1 MSNMSASPPLLLEK
15 LIENA
20 SVVPIPA
27 NTRHL
32 LIETNMVWVVGA
44 IPGDIYAWEYENPN
58 FIPFFIQEMAPGD
71 LIFGSSPE
79 MLTHSETF
87 VFISARPSILYKI
100 PFATFREF
108 LSDDQD
114 IILAIADKLEKW
126 AGKILNLFTASS
138 EPHDSVEFPISGIHD
153 LEPGE
158 KARLQLTIGPE
169 RKHRLGWIECISGTV
184 EIEGNPSLRL
194 SESPV
199 LYPFSFFLW
208 IEAAEEAR
216 IRSYTTLEALDKPE
230 LWDGLCHFHHQLF
243 AFFKMQQEQ
252 DFRHAQERRAKNKNL
267 EATSDKESMLTLGSL
282 LEKQLAYAPLQ
293 EGDSLFKA
301 CDLIG
306 QVLQV
311 KMKPSSGTLPT
322 IDQQVHEIAILSG
335 LFPRKITLKGKWWE
349 TADLPL
355 LGFYGKEE
363 KPVAL
368 INVSRTEFEFLDPE
382 TLQREKVTPVNATHF
397 HPSAFVFHL
406 PFTGEKITFFKL
418 LKFAYREAFKESYIF
433 PILAILTGIINLY
446 LPFAMKALFDSL
458 TVTANITLL
467 MQLSVGLV
475 MSAIGLGFFTITK
488 NFAMQRVNGLSKNKL
503 ELGLWGRL
511 LNFPVSFFRKRSAG
525 ELMGEFRAI
534 TAAYTLL
541 NDHLIVSLF
550 AAIYTLLYFIQ
561 MFTFSTGLA
570 LVGLL
575 GTLLPLGIFA
585 ICAAL
590 QISLFKKITDLSG
603 TIQGFVIQLIS
614 GLGKIRVAGAESR
627 FFKIWSRLFAEKK
640 RLSLRFQKLQ
650 TVTSLTRTLFPLIA
664 TVAIYTVAI
673 VFFQKQKL
681 GAAQKLT
688 TGEFVGFAAAYALF
702 ISSTL
707 DLLNNGFAGLQ
718 IKSLW
723 ECAKTLREQPVE
735 ASLDKERAHPLKGKV
750 VIDHVSYRYNP
761 EVELT
766 LKDIVIEALPGEMI
780 GIIGPSGAGKS
791 TLVRLLLGFERPESG
806 AIYFDDKSLDDFDPR
821 SIRSQIGTV
830 LQNAALIA
838 GSIYDNIVGSAS
850 YPDEALERAI
860 HFSGFEDDLKLLP
873 MGLNTIIPMG
883 GGSFSGGQRQ
893 RLLLARAL
901 ISSPKILL
909 LDEAT
914 SALDNKTQDIVTN
927 HLNRLR
933 VTRIVIAHRLS
944 TIQNADRIYVLEQG
958 QVVQVGTFQ
967 ELAQQDGLFLHML
980 KRQTL

>member
-1 MSNMSASPPLLLEK
+1 MSSTPLSLPPAINKVIEK
-15 LIENA
+15 A
-20 SVVPIPA
+20 TPINVEA
-27 NTRHL
+27 NTRYL
-32 LIETNMVWVVGA
+32 LTEPNMVWIVGA
-44 IPGDIYAWEYENPN
+44 VAGDVYACEYENED
-58 FIPFFIQEMAPGD
+58 FVPFFLQEMSPGD
-71 LIFGSSPE
+71 LIFGSSSA
-79 MLTHSETF
+79 MLTDSQTF
-87 VFISARPSILYKI
+87 FFISGRSSILYKI
-100 PFATFREF
+100 SLDNFREF
-108 LSDDQD
+108 LSDDQETS
-114 IILAIADKLEKW
+114 LWIADKLEKW
-126 AGKILNLFTASS
+126 AGKILNLFAASS
-138 EPHDSVEFPISGIHD
+138 EPSDIFEFPISGSYD
-153 LEPGE
+153 LEPGG
-158 KARLQLTIGPE
+158 KAHLQLTIGPE
-169 RKHRLGWIECISGTV
+169 RKHRLAWIECISGTV

-194 SESPV
+194 TESPA

-208 IEAAEEAR
+208 IEAPEGAR
-216 IRSYTTLEALDKPE
+216 IRSYTTLEALDKPA
-230 LWDGLCHFHHQLF
+230 LWDGLFDFHHKLF
-243 AFFKMQQEQ
+243 EFFKVQQEQ
-252 DFRHAQERRAKNKNL
+252 DFQHAKERREKNRIL
-267 EATSDKESMLTLGSL
+267 EASSDKESMLTLGSL

-293 EGDSLFKA
+293 EGDTLFKA

-311 KMKPSSGTLPT
+311 KMKPSLQSLPT
-322 IDQQVHEIAILSG
+322 VDQQVQEIATLSN
-335 LFPRKITLKGKWWE
+335 LYQRKIALKGKWWE
-349 TADLPL
+349 SADLPL
-355 LGFYGKEE
+355 LGFYGKTE

-368 INVSRTEFEFLDPE
+368 INISRTEFEFLDPE
-382 TLQREKVTPVNATHF
+382 TLQREKITPKNAAHF
-397 HPSAFVFHL
+397 HPSAFVFHI
-406 PFTGEKITFFKL
+406 PFMGEKITFFKL
-418 LKFAYREAFKESYIF
+418 VKFAYKEALKESYIF

-467 MQLSVGLV
+467 MQLTMGLV

-488 NFAMQRVNGLSKNKL
+488 NFAMQRFNGLSKNKL
-503 ELGLWGRL
+503 EMGLWGRI
-511 LNFPVSFFRKRSAG
+511 LNFPASFFRKRSAG
-525 ELMGEFRAI
+525 ELIGEFQAI
-534 TAAYTLL
+534 TAVHSTL
-541 NDHLIVSLF
+541 NDYLVVSVF
-550 AAIYTLLYFIQ
+550 ACVYTVLYFIQ
-561 MFTFSTGLA
+561 MLSFSTGLA
-570 LVGLL
+570 FIGLM
-575 GTLLPLGIFA
+575 GILFPCTIFI
-585 ICAAL
+585 ICASL
-590 QISLFKKITDLSG
+590 ELNLFKQITNISG

-640 RLSLRFQKLQ
+640 RLSLRLQKLQ
-650 TVTSLTRTLFPLIA
+650 TVASLTRVLFPLVA
-664 TVAIYTVAI
+664 TVVIYIAAI
-673 VFFQKQKL
+673 VLFQKQTL
-681 GAAQKLT
+681 GTTQKIT

-702 ISSTL
+702 VASALEVFNT
-707 DLLNNGFAGLQ
+707 GFAGLK
-718 IKSLW
+718 IRPLW

-735 ASLDKERAHPLKGKV
+735 ASLDKDRALPLKGKV

-761 EVELT
+761 EEDMT
-766 LKDIVIEALPGEMI
+766 LKDIVIEALPGEMV

-806 AIYFDDKSLDDFDPR
+806 AVYYDNKNLDDFDPR

-838 GSIYDNIVGSAS
+838 GSIYDNIVGSGT
-850 YPDEALERAI
+850 YPIEALEKAI
-860 HFSGFEDDLKLLP
+860 HFSGFEDDLRQLP

-944 TIQNADRIYVLEQG
+944 TIKNADRIYVLEQG
-958 QVVQVGTFQ
+958 QVVQAGTFQ

>member
-1 MSNMSASPPLLLEK
+1 MFNTQVSVPSDLEK
-15 LIENA
+15 VIEKATAVN
-20 SVVPIPA
+20 IEA

-32 LIETNMVWVVGA
+32 LTEPNMVWIVGDV
-44 IPGDIYAWEYENPN
+44 PGDVYAWEYENPE
-58 FIPFFIQEMAPGD
+58 FTPFFIQEMAPGD
-71 LIFGSSPE
+71 LMFGSSSE
-79 MLTHSETF
+79 MLAHSESF
-87 VFISARPSILYKI
+87 VFISARPSVLYKI
-100 PFATFREF
+100 SLVAFKDF
-108 LSDDQD
+108 LSGDQD
-114 IILAIADKLEKW
+114 IILAIADKIEKW
-126 AGKILNLFTASS
+126 AGKILTLFTASS
-138 EPHDSVEFPISGIHD
+138 EPADIFEFPISGAYD

-158 KARLQLTIGPE
+158 KVRLQLTIGPE
-169 RKHRLGWIECISGTV
+169 RKHRLAWIECISGTI

-194 SESPV
+194 TESPS

-208 IEAAEEAR
+208 IEAPEEAR
-216 IRSYTTLEALDKPE
+216 IRSYTTLEALDKPA
-230 LWDGLCHFHHQLF
+230 LWDGLFDFHHKLF
-243 AFFKMQQEQ
+243 GFFKMQEEQ
-252 DFRHAQERRAKNKNL
+252 DFRNAQKRRENNRIL
-267 EATSDKESMLTLGSL
+267 EVASDKESMLTLGSL

-293 EGDSLFKA
+293 EGDTLFKA

-311 KMKPSSGTLPT
+311 KMKPSTRAMPT
-322 IDQQVHEIAILSG
+322 VEQQVQEIAILSN
-335 LFPRKITLKGKWWE
+335 LFQRKISLKGRWWE

-355 LGFYGKEE
+355 LGFYGESE

-368 INVSRTEFEFLDPE
+368 INISRTEFEFLDPE
-382 TLQREKVTPVNATHF
+382 TLKREKITSTNAIDF
-397 HPSAFVFHL
+397 HPSAFVFHVPL
-406 PFTGEKITFFKL
+406 MGEKITFFKL
-418 LKFAYREAFKESYIF
+418 MQFAYKEALKESYIF
-433 PILAILTGIINLY
+433 PILAILTGIINLF

-467 MQLSVGLV
+467 MQLTMGLV
-475 MSAIGLGFFTITK
+475 MSAIGLGFFTISK
-488 NFAMQRVNGLSKNKL
+488 NFALQRFNGLSKNKL
-503 ELGLWGRL
+503 EMGLWGRI

-525 ELMGEFRAI
+525 ELIGEFQAI
-534 TAAYTLL
+534 IAVHATL
-541 NDHLIVSLF
+541 NDYLIVSLF
-550 AAIYTLLYFIQ
+550 AVIYTILYFIQ
-561 MFTFSTGLA
+561 MISFSPVLSLIGLI
-570 LVGLL
+570 GI
-575 GTLLPLGIFA
+575 LLPFTIFT
-585 ICAAL
+585 ICAGFE
-590 QISLFKKITDLSG
+590 ISLLRKITNMSG
-603 TIQGFVIQLIS
+603 AIQGFVIQLIS

-640 RLSLRFQKLQ
+640 RLSLRFQKFQ
-650 TVTSLTRTLFPLIA
+650 TITTLTRILFPLIA
-664 TVAIYTVAI
+664 TVTLYAAAILL
-673 VFFQKQKL
+673 FQKQKL
-681 GAAQKLT
+681 GNAQKFT
-688 TGEFVGFAAAYALF
+688 TGEFVGFAAAYGLFVASALE
-702 ISSTL
+702 
-707 DLLNNGFAGLQ
+707 LLNTVFAGLK
-718 IKSLW
+718 IRPLW

-761 EVELT
+761 EEEMT

-806 AIYFDDKSLDDFDPR
+806 AVYYDDKSLDDFDPR

-838 GSIYDNIVGSAS
+838 GSIYDNIVGSGS
-850 YPDEALERAI
+850 YPNEALEKAI
-860 HFSGFEDDLKLLP
+860 HFSGFEDDLNQLP

-901 ISSPKILL
+901 ISSPKILI

-967 ELAQQDGLFLHML
+967 ELAQQGGLFLKML

>member
-1 MSNMSASPPLLLEK
+1 MSNMPASVPLALEK
-15 LIENA
+15 VIEKA
-20 SVVPIPA
+20 TVIHVQA

-32 LIETNMVWVVGA
+32 LTEPNMVWVVGA
-44 IPGDIYAWEYENPN
+44 VPGDIYAWEYENPN
-58 FIPFFIQEMAPGD
+58 FIPFFLQEMAPGD
-71 LIFGSSPE
+71 LIFGSSLE
-79 MLTHSETF
+79 MLTHCESF

-100 PFATFREF
+100 PLTTFREF
-108 LSDDQD
+108 LSGDQD
-114 IILAIADKLEKW
+114 TILAIADKLEKW
-126 AGKILNLFTASS
+126 AGKILNLFAASS
-138 EPHDSVEFPISGIHD
+138 EPTDIVEFPISGPYD

-169 RKHRLGWIECISGTV
+169 RKHRLAWIECISGTV
-184 EIEGNPSLRL
+184 EIEGNPSLHL
-194 SESPV
+194 TESPL

-208 IEAAEEAR
+208 IEAPEEAR
-216 IRSYTTLEALDKPE
+216 IRSYTTLEALDKAE
-230 LWDGLCHFHHQLF
+230 LWEGLFDFHHKLF

-252 DFRHAQERRAKNKNL
+252 EFRHAQERREKNRIL
-267 EATSDKESMLTLGSL
+267 ETTSDKESMLTLGSL

-293 EGDSLFKA
+293 EGDVLFKA

-311 KMKPSSGTLPT
+311 KMRPSSRTLPT
-322 IDQQVHEIAILSG
+322 VDQQVQEIAILSG
-335 LFPRKITLKGKWWE
+335 LFQRKITLKGRWWE

-355 LGFYGKEE
+355 LGFYGEAE

-382 TLQREKVTPVNATHF
+382 TLQREKVTSTNAPHF
-397 HPSAFVFHL
+397 HPSAFVFHI
-406 PFTGEKITFFKL
+406 PFMGEKITFFKL
-418 LKFAYREAFKESYIF
+418 IQFAYKEAFKESYIF
-433 PILAILTGIINLY
+433 PILAILTGVINLY

-467 MQLSVGLV
+467 MQLTVGLV

-488 NFAMQRVNGLSKNKL
+488 NFAMQRFNGLSKNKL

-525 ELMGEFRAI
+525 ELMGEFQAV
-534 TAAYTLL
+534 TAAYTIL
-541 NDHLIVSLF
+541 NDHLIVALF
-550 AAIYTLLYFIQ
+550 AVVYTVLYFIQ

-570 LVGLL
+570 FIGLM
-575 GTLLPLGIFA
+575 GTLLPFAIFA
-585 ICAAL
+585 ICAFL
-590 QISLFKKITDLSG
+590 QISLFKKITDMSG

-650 TVTSLTRTLFPLIA
+650 TVTSLTRTLFPLVA
-664 TVAIYTVAI
+664 TVAIYTAAVLL
-673 VFFQKQKL
+673 FQKQKL
-681 GAAQKLT
+681 GTTEKLT

-702 ISSTL
+702 VASAL
-707 DLLNNGFAGLQ
+707 ELLNTGFAGLK
-718 IKSLW
+718 IRPLW
-723 ECAKTLREQPVE
+723 ESAKTLREQPIE
-735 ASLDKERAHPLKGKV
+735 TSLDKERAHPLKGKV
-750 VIDHVSYRYNP
+750 VLDHVSYRYNP
-761 EVELT
+761 AEDMT

-806 AIYFDDKSLDDFDPR
+806 AVYYDDKSLDDFDPR

-838 GSIYDNIVGSAS
+838 GSIYDNIVGSGS
-850 YPDEALERAI
+850 YPEEALERAI
-860 HFSGFEDDLKLLP
+860 HFSGFEDDLRQLP

-901 ISSPKILL
+901 ISSPKVLL

-944 TIQNADRIYVLEQG
+944 TIQNADRIYVLAQG

-967 ELAQQDGLFLHML
+967 ELAQQEGLFLHML

>member
-1 MSNMSASPPLLLEK
+1 MSSMPASFPSALEK
-15 LIENA
+15 VIAQATHVNVA
-20 SVVPIPA
+20 A

-32 LIETNMVWVVGA
+32 LTEPDMVWIVGA
-44 IPGDIYAWEYENPN
+44 VPGDVYAWEYENPD
-58 FIPFFIQEMAPGD
+58 FIPFFLQELGPGD
-71 LIFGSSPE
+71 LIFGSSAE
-79 MLTHSETF
+79 MLAHCESF

-100 PFATFREF
+100 PLDTFRDF
-108 LSDDQD
+108 LSADQETT
-114 IILAIADKLEKW
+114 LAIADKLEKW
-126 AGKILNLFTASS
+126 VGKILSLFTSSS
-138 EPHDSVEFPISGIHD
+138 ELSDVFEFPISGAYD

-169 RKHRLGWIECISGTV
+169 RKHRLAWIECISGTI
-184 EIEGNPSLRL
+184 EIEGHPSL
-194 SESPV
+194 SITESPL

-208 IEAAEEAR
+208 IEAHEEAR
-216 IRSYTTLEALDKPE
+216 IRSYTTLEVLDKSE
-230 LWDGLCHFHHQLF
+230 LWDGLLDFHHKLF
-243 AFFKMQQEQ
+243 GFFKMQQEE
-252 DFRHAQERRAKNKNL
+252 DSRHSQERREKNRIL
-267 EATSDKESMLTLGSL
+267 ETTSDKESMLTLGSL
-282 LEKQLAYAPLQ
+282 LEKQLAYAPMQ
-293 EGDSLFKA
+293 EGDVLFKA

-311 KMKPSSGTLPT
+311 KMRPSPRIFPT
-322 IDQQVHEIAILSG
+322 VDQQVQEIAILSG
-335 LFPRKITLKGKWWE
+335 LFQRKISLKGAWWE
-349 TADLPL
+349 TADQPL
-355 LGFYGKEE
+355 LGFYGESK

-368 INVSRTEFEFLDPE
+368 INVSRTEYEFLDPE
-382 TLQREKVTPVNATHF
+382 TLEREKITSKNATQF
-397 HPSAFVFHL
+397 HPSAFVFHV
-406 PFTGEKITFFKL
+406 PFMGEKITFLKL
-418 LKFAYREAFKESYIF
+418 MQFAYKEALKESYIF
-433 PILAILTGIINLY
+433 PILAILTGVINLY

-467 MQLSVGLV
+467 MQLTIGLV
-475 MSAIGLGFFTITK
+475 MSAIGLGFFTISK
-488 NFAMQRVNGLSKNKL
+488 NYALQRFNGLSKNKL
-503 ELGLWGRL
+503 EMGLWGRI

-525 ELMGEFRAI
+525 ELIGEFQAI
-534 TAAYTLL
+534 IAVHSTL
-541 NDHLIVSLF
+541 NDYLIVSLF
-550 AAIYTLLYFIQ
+550 AGIYTVLYFFQ
-561 MFTFSTGLA
+561 MITFSTGLA
-570 LVGLL
+570 LFGLMAI
-575 GTLLPLGIFA
+575 LLPFA
-585 ICAAL
+585 IFIVCGAL
-590 QISLFKKITDLSG
+590 EINLYKKITNMSG

-627 FFKIWSRLFAEKK
+627 FFKIWSRLFSEKK
-640 RLSLRFQKLQ
+640 RLSLRLQKLQ
-650 TVTSLTRTLFPLIA
+650 TVTSLTRILFPLIA
-664 TVAIYTVAI
+664 TVSLYAAAILL
-673 VFFQKQKL
+673 FQKHKL
-681 GAAQKLT
+681 GTIQKIT

-702 ISSTL
+702 IGSAL
-707 DLLNNGFAGLQ
+707 ELLNTGFAGLK
-718 IKSLW
+718 IRPLW

-735 ASLDKERAHPLKGKV
+735 ASLDKERAHPLRGKV
-750 VIDHVSYRYNP
+750 VLDHVSYRYNP
-761 EVELT
+761 EEEMT

-806 AIYFDDKSLDDFDPR
+806 AVYFDDKSLDDFDPR

-838 GSIYDNIVGSAS
+838 GSIYDNIVGSGTYS
-850 YPDEALERAI
+850 HEALEKAI
-860 HFSGFEDDLKLLP
+860 HFSGFEDDLRQLP

-901 ISSPKILL
+901 ISSPKILI

-967 ELAQQDGLFLHML
+967 ELAQQEGLFLHML